1 MTNSDLLNFDYENNK
16 KTIFDQLILEI
27 SEAVEKDRHQIYI
40 KNLSI
45 VDEQIDVVAQR
56 QDWPTCLEKAL
67 AFYKSIEDYESCA
80 RCQKVLEKLTRADAK
95 KSKPKNARKKA

>member
-1 MTNSDLLNFDYENNK
+1 MTNSDPLNFDYERNK
-16 KTIFDQLILEI
+16 KEIFDHLILAI
-27 SEAVEKDRHQIYI
+27 GEAVNNDGTQIYI

-56 QDWPTCLEKAL
+56 QEWPTCLEKAI

-80 RCQKVLEKLTRADAK
+80 SCQKILEKIANVDNKKAK
-95 KSKPKNARKKA
+95 QKNARKKA